1 MNNINELIENL
12 KYIDPKFSKELKD
25 DMEIGIIRPTNNYKL
40 NIVADILASMDYK
53 EDLPNLLNI
62 INNYSPN
69 IDLIRKIVNDM
80 IITSVDNIYDNYLSI
95 VEHQISDK
103 FTDPNNIDIIKDEVL
118 IKSDNLIPPII
129 KIKYYVDGK
138 KRFTEGKSITRQPLI
153 NNNSK
158 SSFYML
164 VKKSYFEN
172 KYSTNHKF
180 QLYFIYHQE

>member
-1 MNNINELIENL
+1 MININELIENL
-12 KYIDPKFSKELKD
+12 KYVDPKFSKELKD

-40 NIVADILASMDYK
+40 NIVANILESMDYK

-69 IDLIRKIVNDM
+69 IDSIRQNVNEM

-95 VEHQISDK
+95 AEHQISDK
-103 FTDPNNIDIIKDEVL
+103 FTNPTNIDIIKDDIL
-118 IKSDNLIPPII
+118 IKSDNLIPPLI
-129 KIKYYVDGK
+129 KIKYYIDSK
-138 KRFTEGKSITRQPLI
+138 KRFIEGKSIIRQASL
-153 NNNSK
+153 NNYSK
-158 SSFYML
+158 KSFYML

-172 KYSTNHKF
+172 KYNTNHKF